1 MRAQGHGI
9 SRIFADVGST
19 KSFSLSALFSVRKSD
34 SVTALQARIKV
45 VSGALSGLRALKR
58 HGNSHNFYFIYYFTT

>member
-45 VSGALSGLRALKR
+45 ASGALSSYER
-58 HGNSHNFYFIYYFTT
+58 

>member
-34 SVTALQARIKV
+34 SVTALQARIKT
-45 VSGALSGLRALKR
+45 VSSALS
-58 HGNSHNFYFIYYFTT
+58 S